1 MTLDKQSEQ
10 AMLTSGKRFRQGPF
24 ALYAGLLVLVVFL
37 LMNNSVSVAADAA
50 ETDQPAGAGVEAEAA
65 AGEAEDWDAKQRV
78 EEDLEEWKRTSPIAR
93 GLLRRDDVW
102 VVSGTSFVAL
112 KTDDKRWP
120 KARSMAYQQAF
131 LNAMGEYVSETGAR
145 LNNELIRER
154 FQQDVDESELTFNPG
169 DTLSSRLKRVIDKI
183 AILGERKLDQA
194 LTNSGMSA
202 EEIARLTPVQK
213 KTSLSNR
220 LTRETTLEALGS
232 AAGLVP
238 IKTFEAMDN
247 EGNSAIGVVAAS
259 SRRMRRLAKQVAQGK
274 SITPD
279 SDRARLPIVDQLAEM
294 SDEDL
299 VDQFGV
305 RVYWDGQ
312 GYPTL
317 VSFGQWGFSNEGL
330 NKRKRARLREFA
342 GQQAENDA
350 RAHLVTF
357 IKASTRF
364 TEISTVGI
372 DAEEGDQVLPD
383 NTVEDFD
390 MVNVVDELV
399 EKAKVTSQVKLTGM
413 ATIRTWGARHPALD
427 SQEIV
432 GAIVSWSP
440 AREKAIR
447 AAIQDEPA
455 RQQPAAQERPAPRG
469 TSTRQSR
476 EDMDSS
482 DF

>member
-1 MTLDKQSEQ
+1 MYCIGAKW
-10 AMLTSGKRFRQGPF
+10 MRC
-24 ALYAGLLVLVVFL
+24 LLVASLALALIFASQQAL
-37 LMNNSVSVAADAA
+37 A
-50 ETDQPAGAGVEAEAA
+50 ETDQPSSAGVEAETAVS
-65 AGEAEDWDAKQRV
+65 EVEDWDAKQRL

-93 GLLRRDDVW
+93 RLLHRDDVW

-112 KTDDKRWP
+112 GTDDKRWS

-131 LNAMGEYVSETGAR
+131 LNAMGEYVSETRADLG
-145 LNNELIRER
+145 NKLIRDR
-154 FQQDVDESELTFNPG
+154 FQQDLDESELTFNPG
-169 DTLSSRLKRVIDKI
+169 DTSSSQLGRVIDKL

-194 LTNSGMSA
+194 LTDSGMSE
-202 EEIARLTPVQK
+202 EEIARLTPAQK
-213 KTSLSNR
+213 KTSLSDR
-220 LTRETTLEALGS
+220 ITRETTVEALGS

-238 IKTFEAMDN
+238 IKTFEALDD

-259 SRRMRRLAKQVAQGK
+259 SRRMRQLAKQVAQGK

-279 SDRARLPIVDQLAEM
+279 ADRARSPIVDQLAEM

-305 RVYWDGQ
+305 RVYWDEQ

-330 NKRKRARLREFA
+330 NKRKRARRREFA

-372 DAEEGDQVLPD
+372 GSEEGDQVLPD

-413 ATIRTWGARHPALD
+413 VTLRSWSARHPDLD
-427 SQEIV
+427 NQEIV
-432 GAIVSWSP
+432 GAIISWSP

-455 RQQPAAQERPAPRG
+455 REQPARQEESAPRG
-469 TSTRQSR
+469 TSTRESR

>member
-1 MTLDKQSEQ
+1 M
-10 AMLTSGKRFRQGPF
+10 
-24 ALYAGLLVLVVFL
+24 
-37 LMNNSVSVAADAA
+37 
-50 ETDQPAGAGVEAEAA
+50 
-65 AGEAEDWDAKQRV
+65 
-78 EEDLEEWKRTSPIAR
+78 EEWKRTSPIAR

-131 LNAMGEYVSETGAR
+131 LNAMGEYVSETGVR

-154 FQQDVDESELTFNPG
+154 FQQDIDESELTFNPG
-169 DTLSSRLKRVIDKI
+169 DTSSSRLERVIDKI

-220 LTRETTLEALGS
+220 LTRETTLAALGS

-259 SRRMRRLAKQVAQGK
+259 SRRIRRLAKQVAQGK

-317 VSFGQWGFSNEGL
+317 VIIWS
-330 NKRKRARLREFA
+330 
-342 GQQAENDA
+342 
-350 RAHLVTF
+350 
-357 IKASTRF
+357 
-364 TEISTVGI
+364 VGI
-372 DAEEGDQVLPD
+372 LERRSEQTEAGTP
-383 NTVEDFD
+383 
-390 MVNVVDELV
+390 
-399 EKAKVTSQVKLTGM
+399 SG
-413 ATIRTWGARHPALD
+413 IC
-427 SQEIV
+427 
-432 GAIVSWSP
+432 
-440 AREKAIR
+440 R
-447 AAIQDEPA
+447 AASGE
-455 RQQPAAQERPAPRG
+455 
-469 TSTRQSR
+469 
-476 EDMDSS
+476 
-482 DF
+482 